1 MNQQP
6 PLIIHIEGMS
16 CAACVGRAQ
25 DALQGVAGVETAQVN
40 LASETGLVQG
50 RSVVVSELVSA
61 LDRAGYPAATET
73 IELTIEGMHC
83 GACVG
88 RVEQALVELPTV
100 LNASVNLLT
109 ETAEVRMLAGA
120 AQSDV
125 FAAVA
130 DSGYSAKLK
139 AGSASTTDRKA
150 AQQRR
155 LRRMLLIAACLTL
168 PVFVLEMG
176 GHLLPQFRAWVDQH
190 IGAQSSRVIQFLL
203 TTAVL
208 AWPGSEFLRKG
219 FPALLR
225 RAPDMNSLVALGA
238 TAAWGYSVI
247 ATFFPSL
254 LPAGAR
260 AVYFEAAALIVTLI
274 LLGRFLEARARGR
287 TGEAIAK
294 LVELRPETA
303 LVIRDAVATELPL
316 DRIGVGDE
324 IQVRPGERIAI
335 DGEVTE
341 GSSFVDESMVTGEP
355 VAVKK
360 SVGDGV
366 IGGTI
371 NGRGALKFR
380 VARVGQDTMLA
391 QIIALVEQAQGARL
405 PIQSLVNRITAW
417 FVPVVM
423 VIAALTILV
432 WLLLGPAPVLSHAL
446 VAGVAV
452 LIIACPCAM
461 GLATPTSIMVGT
473 GRAAQMGVLFRK
485 GDALQSLQATQIIAL
500 DKTGTL
506 TAGKPQLTHM
516 TTVNGFEDNEV
527 LRLVASAEQLSEHPV
542 AEAIVA
548 AAKAREL
555 ALQSCDAFDTITGAG
570 IRARVDGHEI
580 VVGADR
586 LLQQHGMML
595 GELEQQATELANKG
609 QTPLF
614 AAIDGTVAALIV
626 VADPIR
632 PTTPEAIASL
642 QAAGFRVAMITGD
655 NQNTASAI
663 AGELGI
669 DHVVAEVLPDAKVAA
684 IAELRGDDTKIAF
697 VGDGINDAPA
707 LAAADTGIAIGSGT
721 DVAIESADV
730 VLMSGDL
737 RGVVNAL
744 EISRRTMTNIRQNLF
759 WAFAYNV
766 LLIPIAAG
774 LLYPVNGMMLSPALA
789 AGAMAL
795 SSVFVLTNALR
806 LRFVKPTL

>member
-485 GDALQSLQATQIIAL
+485 GDALQSLQATQVIAL

-684 IAELRGDDTKIAF
+684 IAELRGDDTKVAF